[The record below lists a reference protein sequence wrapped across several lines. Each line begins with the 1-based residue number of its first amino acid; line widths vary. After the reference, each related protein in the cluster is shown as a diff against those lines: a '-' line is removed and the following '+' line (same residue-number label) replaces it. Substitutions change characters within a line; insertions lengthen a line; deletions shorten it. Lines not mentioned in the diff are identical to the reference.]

1 MKENSLPEEKLLR
14 LIRGKKNPEVA
25 VTGVP
30 GGTAIK
36 NSLKIS
42 FFMPDAVRHLITL
55 RRVIF
60 FLLVLACMY
69 LAYTFVSPLLEA
81 KNGNFPIVSESEAVV
96 GLDKEVKNEAKP
108 FESYL
113 EGIQGKQIFS
123 VGTMNTPDAGLQQAA
138 VNAEKIKDIT
148 LMGVISGDNPQA
160 IIEDKKLQKT
170 FYLAPGQLIGDF
182 KVEEIQEGKVVLSFN
197 GQKYEL
203 YL

>member
-14 LIRGKKNPEVA
+14 LIRGKKKPEVA
-25 VTGVP
+25 VAGMA
-30 GGTAIK
+30 GKTAFK
-36 NSLKIS
+36 NNFKLS
-42 FFMPDAVRHLITL
+42 FAIPEPVRNLVTP
-55 RRVIF
+55 RRIIF
-60 FLLVLACMY
+60 VLLVFACLY
-69 LAYTFVSPLLEA
+69 LAYTFVSPALES
-81 KNGNFPIVSESEAVV
+81 KNINLPKARDSESLAIS
-96 GLDKEVKNEAKP
+96 DKETKGETKP

-113 EGIQGKQIFS
+113 EGIKGKQIFS
-123 VGTMNTPDAGLQQAA
+123 TVTTSTPDTTLQQAA

-170 FYLAPGQLIGDF
+170 FYLNPGQFIGDF
-182 KVEEIQEGKVVLSFN
+182 KVEEIQEGKVVLSYN